1 MNTLTIVVI
10 AIIAVFG
17 FIGHARGFI
26 KMVLSVLS
34 LILTLYV
41 ATLISPYIST
51 WLQQTNLYNS
61 VYEGTYTYVNDV
73 LRQSAVGDIQSAM
86 NELQLPENI
95 QHYVLA
101 GEGVLMDKVG
111 IAQVIAERLTA
122 MVFDVLVFLVTF
134 LGAMI
139 IIKLLFA
146 AANLMSHLPIIHGVN
161 KIAGLVIGILE
172 GLVVVWVFFIVI
184 SLTNGSEFAYN
195 MYTQIN
201 DSAFLTFLYN
211 KNIVMALLFK

>member
-26 KMVLSVLS
+26 KMILSVLS
-34 LILTLYV
+34 LLLTLYV
-41 ATLISPYIST
+41 ATLISPHIST
-51 WLQQTNLYNS
+51 WLQQTNLYDS
-61 VYEGTYTYVNDV
+61 VYEGTYTYVDDA
-73 LRQSAVGDIQSAM
+73 LRQSAAGDIQSAM

-95 QHYVLA
+95 QKYVLA
-101 GEGVLMDKVG
+101 GESVLMDKVG
-111 IAQVIAERLTA
+111 IAQVIAEKLTA

-134 LGAMI
+134 AGAMI

-146 AANLMSHLPIIHGVN
+146 AVNLMSHLPIIHGVN
-161 KIAGLVIGILE
+161 KIAGLAIGILE

-211 KNIVMALLFK
+211 KNIVMSLLFK

>member
-10 AIIAVFG
+10 AIIAIFG
-17 FIGHARGFI
+17 FIGHARGFL
-26 KMVLSVLS
+26 KMLFSVLS

-51 WLQQTNLYNS
+51 WLQQTNLYDS
-61 VYEGTYTYVNDV
+61 VYDGAYTYVNDV
-73 LRQSAVGDIQSAM
+73 IGQSAAGNIKAAM
-86 NELQLPENI
+86 DELQLPENI
-95 QHYVLA
+95 QHYILS
-101 GEGVLMDKVG
+101 GETAFVDGMG
-111 IAQVIAERLTA
+111 IAQVIAERLTS

-134 LGAMI
+134 VGAMV

-146 AANLMSHLPIIHGVN
+146 TVNLMSHLPIIHGIN

-184 SLTNGSEFAYN
+184 SLMNGSDFAYD
-195 MYTQIN
+195 MYAQIN
-201 DSAFLTFLYN
+201 ESTFLTFLYN
-211 KNIVMALLFK
+211 KNIVMNLLFK